1 MGLFKPDLYRSF
13 FFGFGVTALVMAA
26 TMLPGFGG

>member
-13 FFGFGVTALVMAA
+13 LFGFGLTALVLAVKMVPH
-26 TMLPGFGG
+26 LI